1 MNRSVIFYIFL
12 LIISSITSFGQDR
25 LAARMLNNIIDIN
38 ASYQGERLFVY
49 GVIPDNCD
57 LVVTV
62 ISKLDTCDFNY
73 KGKRGPLWMNLG
85 KISFINCPHMYKIKS
100 TRPLSEILSKDT
112 SQAYLIGF
120 DAIKSQVKVK
130 GVDNPVLYAEH
141 LFNMRIEEGLYSDEE
156 GIIEIHSGNL
166 FDASFFWP
174 SKAQI
179 GKYKVEVFAVREGSI
194 IGRVSEEVNVQKIG
208 IEQWLSFH
216 AAENGVLYG
225 IVSALFALLFG
236 VLITLVTRGIIF
248 SMSARKPIIVKP
260 EEGK

>member
-1 MNRSVIFYIFL
+1 MNRRVIIYVFL
-12 LIISSITSFGQDR
+12 LIICSTASFGQDR
-25 LAARMLNNIIDIN
+25 LSARMLNNIIDIS
-38 ASYQGERLFVY
+38 ASYQGERLFIY
-49 GVIPDNCD
+49 GVVPVDCD

-62 ISKLDTCDFNY
+62 ISKLDTCDFSY

-100 TRPLSEILSKDT
+100 TRPLNEILSKDT

-120 DAIKSQVKVK
+120 EAIKSQVEVK
-130 GVDNPVLYAEH
+130 GVDNQVLYTEQ

-179 GKYKVEVFAVREGSI
+179 GKYTVEVFAIREGNI
-194 IGRVSEEVNVQKIG
+194 IARVSEEVNVQKIG

-216 AAENGVLYG
+216 AQENAVLYG
-225 IVSALFALLFG
+225 IVSALFAVLFG
-236 VLITLVTRGIIF
+236 VLVTLVTRGIIF
-248 SMSARKPIIVKP
+248 SMSARKTIIVKSD
-260 EEGK
+260 ERK

>member
-1 MNRSVIFYIFL
+1 
-12 LIISSITSFGQDR
+12 
-25 LAARMLNNIIDIN
+25 MLNNIIDIS
-38 ASYQGERLFVY
+38 ASYRGERLFVY
-49 GVIPDNCD
+49 GVVPDNCD

-62 ISKLDTCDFNY
+62 ISKLDTCNFSY

-85 KISFINCPHMYKIKS
+85 KMSFINCPHMYKIKS

-112 SQAYLIGF
+112 AQAYLIGF
-120 DAIKSQVKVK
+120 DAIKSQVEVK
-130 GVDNPVLYAEH
+130 GVDNPDLYTEQ

-179 GKYKVEVFAVREGSI
+179 GKYTVEVFAIREGNI
-194 IGRVSEEVNVQKIG
+194 IARVSEEVNVQKIG

-216 AAENGVLYG
+216 AEENAVLYG
-225 IVSALFALLFG
+225 IVSALIAVLFG
-236 VLITLVTRGIIF
+236 ILVTLVTRGIIF

-260 EEGK
+260 GEGK

>member
-1 MNRSVIFYIFL
+1 MIRKVIYCVFL
-12 LIISSITSFGQDR
+12 LIISSTTIFGQDQ
-25 LAARMLNNIIDIN
+25 LAARMLKDIIDIS
-38 ASYQGERLFVY
+38 ASYRGERLFVY
-49 GVIPDNCD
+49 GVVPDNCE

-62 ISKLDTCDFNY
+62 ISKLDTCNFSY

-85 KISFINCPHMYKIKS
+85 KITFINCPHMYKIKS
-100 TRPLSEILSKDT
+100 TRPLNEILSEDT

-130 GVDNPVLYAEH
+130 GVDNPEIYTEQL
-141 LFNMRIEEGLYSDEE
+141 LKMRIEEGLYSDEE

-179 GKYKVEVFAVREGSI
+179 GKYTVEVFAVRDGNI
-194 IGRVSEEVNVQKIG
+194 IGYVSEEVNVKKIG

-216 AAENGVLYG
+216 AQENGFLYG
-225 IVSALFALLFG
+225 IVSALFAVLFG
-236 VLITLVTRGIIF
+236 VLVTLVTRGIIF
-248 SMSARKPIIVKP
+248 SMSTRKPIIIKP
-260 EEGK
+260 DDLK